1 MSNLVGDMKYA
12 VRTLSRRPAF
22 ALVALFTL
30 ALGIG
35 ANAAIFSVVRGI
47 LLEPLPFRAP
57 DRLVAFNAEKFIS
70 NAELL
75 FLRDHARTLSGAA
88 AISPGWSMAL
98 TGTGEPTQLTTARV
112 STNMLD
118 VLGVRPLIGRT
129 FSPNESTPG
138 QDNVAILDHALWTE
152 RFGADAG
159 VLGRSIVLDGTPYTI
174 IGILPKG
181 FEILGRPAQLWTPLV
196 IDPDAWFHRGATAWF
211 VGRLRDGVT
220 IQQSRAELATLFP
233 RMREELQY
241 APEYYRNV
249 TLMPLH
255 ERSVGSVRTALLV
268 LLSAVGFIVLIAGAN
283 VGNLLLMRTA
293 GRRREIAVRT
303 ALGASR
309 RRVVGQV
316 LMESVVL
323 ALGGA
328 VAGVAMGTFGL
339 RVLRA
344 ALPPDTPRLGS
355 IELDGTVLA
364 VCTLLALAIGIGFG
378 LAPAVLASRSDAQ
391 DSLRG
396 ARSVAGRAGGE
407 RARGTLVVAEVA
419 LTLVLVIGAGLM
431 MRTLWSLMHVSAG
444 FTPEGVLTMRV
455 QPSSQRLNTSE
466 KQVEY
471 LNSLI
476 GRVAGIPGVQ
486 SAGSIHHLPL
496 GGFSWNADI
505 DPEGRVRA
513 PNETA
518 VRAGWRVIAGDY
530 FKTMGIPVIRG
541 RTFNQS
547 DTRSSLPVA
556 IVNEELARAV
566 WPGEDPIGKRF
577 LAGNAT
583 RAGGAVTVVGVVGG
597 VRHMSLDTP
606 PGPELYRAN
615 SQTPMG
621 AVTIVMRTN
630 GDPLALASLARE
642 AVHASD
648 PDVPISEVRSL
659 EQVMSTSVARPKLI
673 MSLLLAFAG
682 VGVILGAVGVY
693 GVIAYAVGERR
704 REIGIRIALGAEP
717 RAVAGWVVMRGASY
731 AGIGVA
737 IGLVG
742 ALAATRVMRTLV
754 FGVSTTDPVTF
765 GGLSVFLVMV
775 AALASYLPARQAAR
789 TDPMV
794 ALREE

>member
-1 MSNLVGDMKYA
+1 
-12 VRTLSRRPAF
+12 
-22 ALVALFTL
+22 
-30 ALGIG
+30 
-35 ANAAIFSVVRGI
+35 
-47 LLEPLPFRAP
+47 
-57 DRLVAFNAEKFIS
+57 
-70 NAELL
+70 
-75 FLRDHARTLSGAA
+75 
-88 AISPGWSMAL
+88 
-98 TGTGEPTQLTTARV
+98 
-112 STNMLD
+112 
-118 VLGVRPLIGRT
+118 
-129 FSPNESTPG
+129 
-138 QDNVAILDHALWTE
+138 
-152 RFGADAG
+152 
-159 VLGRSIVLDGTPYTI
+159 
-174 IGILPKG
+174 
-181 FEILGRPAQLWTPLV
+181 
-196 IDPDAWFHRGATAWF
+196 
-211 VGRLRDGVT
+211 
-220 IQQSRAELATLFP
+220 
-233 RMREELQY
+233 
-241 APEYYRNV
+241 
-249 TLMPLH
+249 
-255 ERSVGSVRTALLV
+255 
-268 LLSAVGFIVLIAGAN
+268 
-283 VGNLLLMRTA
+283 
-293 GRRREIAVRT
+293 
-303 ALGASR
+303 
-309 RRVVGQV
+309 
-316 LMESVVL
+316 
-323 ALGGA
+323 
-328 VAGVAMGTFGL
+328 
-339 RVLRA
+339 
-344 ALPPDTPRLGS
+344 
-355 IELDGTVLA
+355 
-364 VCTLLALAIGIGFG
+364 
-378 LAPAVLASRSDAQ
+378 
-391 DSLRG
+391 
-396 ARSVAGRAGGE
+396 
-407 RARGTLVVAEVA
+407 LVVAEVA

-530 FKTMGIPVIRG
+530 FKTMGIPLIRG

-673 MSLLLAFAG
+673 MSLLLVFAG

-693 GVIAYAVGERR
+693 GVIAYAVGEQR

-717 RAVAGWVVMRGASY
+717 RAVAGRVVMRGAAY
-731 AGIGVA
+731 AGLGVA

-742 ALAATRVMRTLV
+742 AFAATRVMRTLV
-754 FGVSTTDPVTF
+754 FGVSTTDPMTF